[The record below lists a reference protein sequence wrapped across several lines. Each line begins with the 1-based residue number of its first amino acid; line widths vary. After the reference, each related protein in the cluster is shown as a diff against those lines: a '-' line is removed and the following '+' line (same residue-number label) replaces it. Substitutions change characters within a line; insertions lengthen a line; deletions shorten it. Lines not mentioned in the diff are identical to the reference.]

1 MNIHL
6 DYETRSRADLQDVGA
21 YRYANDPSTEILCAA
36 IAEGDNEPVIW
47 RCDQAMTQ
55 EVIDLLLLM
64 TRNPNALVYA
74 HNAQFEAAISDALFR
89 KTFGISPPAHS
100 KWRCTAAMGRRA
112 ALPTSLKN
120 LAEFL
125 QLKNQKDSKGMEL
138 IRKFSIPQKS
148 TGEFIQPEDD
158 PEAFQQFCDYCLQ
171 DVRVEQE
178 IHKKIGFFS
187 SKSAEQV
194 FALDMAINS
203 RGFPVN
209 LDALRK
215 ADILVD
221 TETERLGKIFT
232 ELTGLKHTQRE
243 RFMGWLKERGFKPD
257 NLQSATLDEVLAD
270 EAFEEDTELG
280 KALKIKKLITFAS
293 LAKIKSML
301 ACAGPHDNRVRGTL
315 TYHGAGTGRWSA
327 SLVQPQ
333 NFKRPA
339 AFMESLSEQAYK
351 DICDGCSSE
360 WLELA
365 YGPPLEVISSCIRH
379 FIQHDSPMLDV
390 DYSSIEARIIAWQA
404 GEQWRL
410 DVFNTHGR
418 IYEASA
424 STMFNVP
431 LSEFEEYRKKNGKHH
446 PLRQKGKTAELA
458 CIAEGQLVETDYGL
472 VPIEEVAPYML
483 VYDGKEFVK
492 HGGVVYQGIKEVISY
507 GNLTATKDHI
517 VFTEDGTCQFG
528 DAARSKACLL
538 QSRPNRKNLRVCGD
552 YISRTS
558 VYKKQME
565 RVLCQYS
572 VHKLSPRSM
581 DLPRKSTE
589 WEEQRMPEMQQAS
602 ESPTVAIKTSYR
614 HGSEMQQHTK
624 RKLPQL
630 RWEGYQIQ
638 IQHNLGRSLMDYG
651 QFGVEETLGIRQDKQ
666 RRTLRTGEFEVRY
679 EGNPTAEQTRL
690 QSYRRGGGVGE
701 DEESLP
707 IKHDFTNATRYV
719 GYAEDHRFSQ
729 AGRSGE
735 TKELEG
741 YQSEPRKARTYD
753 ILNCGP
759 RNRFV
764 VSGVIVHN
772 CGYRGGVGAMIKM
785 GALKE
790 GLTEKELP
798 EIVKAWREASPKIV
812 GLWKQCE
819 TAAKSAI
826 KFPTRE
832 FTFGVGC
839 SFYTKKI
846 SGERF
851 LFMSLPSKRLIAYP
865 RPDIKQQL
873 VWQEVKKVK
882 TPEGVKV
889 EKGDWKKLLTPTE
902 SQVQKIMAIYPEAR
916 ITDVITFHGKIPNS
930 AHWGTIST
938 HGGVFVENCIQGIAA
953 DFMAHGAIN
962 AESKGYEIVALIHD
976 EALAHY
982 YPEKGQSLEE
992 FTKLLVAL
1000 PDWAEGMPLS
1010 ADGDIVKFY
1019 KK

>member
-6 DYETRSRADLQDVGA
+6 DYETRSRADLTDVGA

-55 EVIDLLLLM
+55 EVLDLLHLM
-64 TRNPNALVYA
+64 TGHRDALVYA
-74 HNAQFEAAISDALFR
+74 HNAQFEVAISDALFR
-89 KTFGISPPAHS
+89 KTFGIAPPAHS

-112 ALPTSLKN
+112 ALPSSLKN

-125 QLKNQKDSKGMEL
+125 QLKNQKDSKGTEL
-138 IRKFSIPQKS
+138 IRKFSIPQKG
-148 TGEFIQPEDD
+148 TGQFIDPKDD
-158 PEAFQQFCDYCLQ
+158 PEAFQLFCDYCLQ

-178 IHKKIGFFS
+178 IHEKIGFFS

-194 FALDMAINS
+194 FALDMAINA

-215 ADILVD
+215 ADVLVD
-221 TETERLGKIFT
+221 AETERLGKIFT
-232 ELTGLKHTQRE
+232 DITGLKHTQRE

-270 EAFEEDTELG
+270 ESFEEDTELG

-360 WLELA
+360 WLDLV

-379 FIQHDSPMLDV
+379 FIQNDSPMLDV

-410 DVFNTHGR
+410 DVFTTHGR

-424 STMFNVP
+424 STMFGVP
-431 LSEFEEYRKKNGKHH
+431 LSEFDAYRAEHKKHH
-446 PLRQKGKTAELA
+446 PLRQKGKVAELA
-458 CIAEGQLVETDYGL
+458 LA
-472 VPIEEVAPYML
+472 
-483 VYDGKEFVK
+483 
-492 HGGVVYQGIKEVISY
+492 
-507 GNLTATKDHI
+507 
-517 VFTEDGTCQFG
+517 
-528 DAARSKACLL
+528 
-538 QSRPNRKNLRVCGD
+538 
-552 YISRTS
+552 
-558 VYKKQME
+558 
-565 RVLCQYS
+565 
-572 VHKLSPRSM
+572 
-581 DLPRKSTE
+581 
-589 WEEQRMPEMQQAS
+589 
-602 ESPTVAIKTSYR
+602 
-614 HGSEMQQHTK
+614 
-624 RKLPQL
+624 
-630 RWEGYQIQ
+630 
-638 IQHNLGRSLMDYG
+638 
-651 QFGVEETLGIRQDKQ
+651 
-666 RRTLRTGEFEVRY
+666 
-679 EGNPTAEQTRL
+679 
-690 QSYRRGGGVGE
+690 
-701 DEESLP
+701 
-707 IKHDFTNATRYV
+707 
-719 GYAEDHRFSQ
+719 
-729 AGRSGE
+729 
-735 TKELEG
+735 
-741 YQSEPRKARTYD
+741 
-753 ILNCGP
+753 
-759 RNRFV
+759 
-764 VSGVIVHN
+764 
-772 CGYRGGVGAMIKM
+772 YRGGVGAMVKM
-785 GALKE
+785 GAIKQ
-790 GLTEKELP
+790 GLIEEELP

-819 TAAKSAI
+819 IAAKNAI
-826 KFPTRE
+826 KFPSRE
-832 FTFGVGC
+832 FTFGIGC

-846 SGERF
+846 ASERF

-865 RPDIKQQL
+865 RPDIRQQL

-882 TPEGVKV
+882 TPEGIKT
-889 EKGDWKKLLTPTE
+889 EKGDWKKILTPTE
-902 SQVQKIMAIYPEAR
+902 GQVQKVMAIYPEAR

-930 AHWGTIST
+930 AHWGNIST

-976 EALAHY
+976 EALAHF

-992 FTKLLVAL
+992 FTRLLVEL
-1000 PDWAEGMPLS
+1000 PEWAEGMPLA

>member
-6 DYETRSRADLQDVGA
+6 DYETRSRADLMDVGA
-21 YRYANDPSTEILCAA
+21 YRYANDPSTEIMCLA
-36 IAEGDNEPVIW
+36 ISVGDKEPQIW
-47 RCDQAMTQ
+47 VPRHARITLD
-55 EVIDLLLLM
+55 EDYLDVEDNVLPLLSDP
-64 TRNPNALVYA
+64 RNLIFA
-74 HNAQFEAAISDALFR
+74 HNAQFELAISDALFK
-89 KTFGISPPAHS
+89 KTTGLNPPAHHQ
-100 KWRCTAAMGRRA
+100 WRCTAAMGRRA
-112 ALPTSLKN
+112 ALPASLKN

-125 QLKNQKDSKGMEL
+125 QLKNQKDSKGMDL
-138 IRKFSIPQKS
+138 IRKFSIPQK
-148 TGEFIQPEDD
+148 TGTFTGTFITPKDD
-158 PEAFQQFCDYCLQ
+158 PESFKDFCDYCLQ

-187 SKSAEQV
+187 SDSAEQV

-209 LDALRK
+209 LEALRK
-215 ADILVD
+215 ADDLVD

-232 ELTGLKHTQRE
+232 DLTGLKHTQRE

-360 WLELA
+360 WLELV

-379 FIQHDSPMLDV
+379 FIQNDSPMLDV

-410 DVFNTHGR
+410 DVFTTHGR

-424 STMFNVP
+424 STMFGVP
-431 LSEFEEYRKKNGKHH
+431 LSEFDAYRAEHKKHH
-446 PLRQKGKTAELA
+446 PLRQKGKVAELA
-458 CIAEGQLVETDYGL
+458 LA
-472 VPIEEVAPYML
+472 
-483 VYDGKEFVK
+483 
-492 HGGVVYQGIKEVISY
+492 
-507 GNLTATKDHI
+507 
-517 VFTEDGTCQFG
+517 
-528 DAARSKACLL
+528 
-538 QSRPNRKNLRVCGD
+538 
-552 YISRTS
+552 
-558 VYKKQME
+558 
-565 RVLCQYS
+565 
-572 VHKLSPRSM
+572 
-581 DLPRKSTE
+581 
-589 WEEQRMPEMQQAS
+589 
-602 ESPTVAIKTSYR
+602 
-614 HGSEMQQHTK
+614 
-624 RKLPQL
+624 
-630 RWEGYQIQ
+630 
-638 IQHNLGRSLMDYG
+638 
-651 QFGVEETLGIRQDKQ
+651 
-666 RRTLRTGEFEVRY
+666 
-679 EGNPTAEQTRL
+679 
-690 QSYRRGGGVGE
+690 
-701 DEESLP
+701 
-707 IKHDFTNATRYV
+707 
-719 GYAEDHRFSQ
+719 
-729 AGRSGE
+729 
-735 TKELEG
+735 
-741 YQSEPRKARTYD
+741 
-753 ILNCGP
+753 
-759 RNRFV
+759 
-764 VSGVIVHN
+764 
-772 CGYRGGVGAMIKM
+772 YRGGVGAMVKM
-785 GALKE
+785 GAIKQ

-819 TAAKSAI
+819 TAAKNAI
-826 KFPTRE
+826 KFPSRE
-832 FTFGVGC
+832 FTFGVDC

-873 VWQEVKKVK
+873 VWQEVKKIK
-882 TPEGVKV
+882 TPEGIKI
-889 EKGDWKKLLTPTE
+889 EKGDWKKILMPSE
-902 SQVQKIMAIYPEAR
+902 AQVQKVMAIYPEAR
-916 ITDVITFHGKIPNS
+916 IADVITFYGKIPNS

-976 EALAHY
+976 EALAHF

-992 FTKLLVAL
+992 FTKLLVDL
-1000 PDWAEGMPLS
+1000 PEWAEGMPLA

>member
-74 HNAQFEAAISDALFR
+74 HNAQFEAAISDALFE
-89 KTFGISPPAHS
+89 KTFGVFPPAHS

-112 ALPTSLKN
+112 ALPASLKN

-158 PEAFQQFCDYCLQ
+158 AEAFQQFCDYCLQ

-178 IHKKIGFFS
+178 IHKKIDFFS

-280 KALKIKKLITFAS
+280 KALKIKKLISFAS

-360 WLELA
+360 WLELV

-379 FIQHDSPMLDV
+379 FIQNDSPMLDV

-431 LSEFEEYRKKNGKHH
+431 LSEFDDYRKKNGKHH
-446 PLRQKGKTAELA
+446 PLRQKGKVAELA
-458 CIAEGQLVETDYGL
+458 LA
-472 VPIEEVAPYML
+472 
-483 VYDGKEFVK
+483 
-492 HGGVVYQGIKEVISY
+492 
-507 GNLTATKDHI
+507 
-517 VFTEDGTCQFG
+517 
-528 DAARSKACLL
+528 
-538 QSRPNRKNLRVCGD
+538 
-552 YISRTS
+552 
-558 VYKKQME
+558 
-565 RVLCQYS
+565 
-572 VHKLSPRSM
+572 
-581 DLPRKSTE
+581 
-589 WEEQRMPEMQQAS
+589 
-602 ESPTVAIKTSYR
+602 
-614 HGSEMQQHTK
+614 
-624 RKLPQL
+624 
-630 RWEGYQIQ
+630 
-638 IQHNLGRSLMDYG
+638 
-651 QFGVEETLGIRQDKQ
+651 
-666 RRTLRTGEFEVRY
+666 
-679 EGNPTAEQTRL
+679 
-690 QSYRRGGGVGE
+690 
-701 DEESLP
+701 
-707 IKHDFTNATRYV
+707 
-719 GYAEDHRFSQ
+719 
-729 AGRSGE
+729 
-735 TKELEG
+735 
-741 YQSEPRKARTYD
+741 
-753 ILNCGP
+753 
-759 RNRFV
+759 
-764 VSGVIVHN
+764 
-772 CGYRGGVGAMIKM
+772 YRGGVGAMVKM
-785 GALKE
+785 GAIKQ
-790 GLTEKELP
+790 GLIEEELP

-873 VWQEVKKVK
+873 VWQEVKKIK
-882 TPEGVKV
+882 TPEGVKT
-889 EKGDWKKLLTPTE
+889 EKGDWKKILTPTE

-930 AHWGTIST
+930 AHWGSIST

-992 FTKLLVAL
+992 FTELLVAL
-1000 PDWAEGMPLS
+1000 PEWAEGMPLA